1 MGGIMSDI
9 ISIMVDQLKS
19 AAYEEKEKDKTEE
32 KKK

>member
-19 AAYEEKEKDKTEE
+19 AAYEEKEKTEE

>member
-1 MGGIMSDI
+1 MGTGMSDI
-9 ISIMVDQLKS
+9 ITIMVDQLKS

>member
-9 ISIMVDQLKS
+9 ITIMVDQLRS
-19 AAYEEKEKDKTEE
+19 AAYEEKEKDETEE